1 MKNYASYHAGIKHTP
16 YTGVFGTE
24 PKFGP
29 TSSSVPAEIIQCL
42 ETKDDL
48 LTALSVPP
56 NSADDV
62 YHHPSLMNSF
72 QPLSLMKPGFRSL
85 ATLKPRL

>member
-24 PKFGP
+24 PKFGL
-29 TSSSVPAEIIQCL
+29 TSSSIPAEIIQCL
-42 ETKDDL
+42 KTKEDL

-56 NSADDV
+56 NSPDDV
-62 YHHPSLMNSF
+62 PPP
-72 QPLSLMKPGFRSL
+72 QPDEQLPASQPYEAWLSKLGYS
-85 ATLKPRL
+85 